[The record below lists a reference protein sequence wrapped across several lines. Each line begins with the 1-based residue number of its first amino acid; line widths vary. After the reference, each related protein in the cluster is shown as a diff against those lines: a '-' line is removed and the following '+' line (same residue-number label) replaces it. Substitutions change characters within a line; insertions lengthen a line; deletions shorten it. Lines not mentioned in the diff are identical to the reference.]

1 MVEALGVERCAFVL
15 GRSVTSLH
23 VARIGVEKKLQKG
36 QGERMVVLFVTLDL
50 RLAMVPNAWAMRYG
64 WEVKTSIS
72 CCTREVWSS
81 LRSLRLMAILRNWRC

>member
-1 MVEALGVERCAFVL
+1 MERCVFVM

-23 VARIGVEKKLQKG
+23 VTHIGVEKKLQKG
-36 QGERMVVLFVTLDL
+36 QGERMVVSFVMLDL

-64 WEVKTSIS
+64 WEVKISMS

-81 LRSLRLMAILRNWRC
+81 GGSLGFLAILRN